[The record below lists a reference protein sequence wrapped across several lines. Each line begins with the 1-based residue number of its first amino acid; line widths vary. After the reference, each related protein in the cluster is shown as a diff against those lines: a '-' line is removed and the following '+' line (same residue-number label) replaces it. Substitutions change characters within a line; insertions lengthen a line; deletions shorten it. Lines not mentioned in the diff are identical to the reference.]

1 MSDIEPSERW
11 VSVAEAAAALDK
23 SDRTVR
29 RMVADGRLTSRKEGA
44 RLFVNLADVLPASAG
59 AASDV
64 SSQDVTLAS
73 LRAEV
78 DKLQALNRQVSNE
91 RDYLRGALAQAMRL
105 AETKALEPPR
115 ERGWWQFWRSED

>member
-23 SDRTVR
+23 SDRTIR

-44 RLFVNLADVLPASAG
+44 RLFVNLADVLPAG
-59 AASDV
+59 ADALSDV
-64 SSQDVTLAS
+64 SSQDVTIVS

-78 DKLQALNRQVSNE
+78 DKLQALNSQLSDE
-91 RDYLRGALAQAMRL
+91 RDFLRSALASAM
-105 AETKALEPPR
+105 TKALEPPR
-115 ERGWWQFWRSED
+115 ERPWWRFWGSED